1 MAKTNHEAAG
11 TPAAK
16 GRLIPFRVPADEHA
30 QIAELAEAEGRSM
43 ANFVRY
49 MYRRGL
55 EDFLQQRRQ
64 QGKASA

>member
-1 MAKTNHEAAG
+1 M
-11 TPAAK
+11 
-16 GRLIPFRVPADEHA
+16 IPFRVPADEHA

-55 EDFLQQRRQ
+55 EDYLQQRRQ